1 MKFTKILII
10 SFILIALVTIGNFA
24 QDTHFGVGI
33 QKSGSLEG
41 IAGELEAGR
50 FTLGLLVGNNGFFLK
65 DPTIEVSTDYEDSTG
80 YTESNSET
88 IFSADDKKLSAGYFA
103 IGFGVRGEYAFI
115 EKDFFDVY
123 TGIGFNMMFLNLDG
137 EYDYG
142 EYGSMV
148 TVEGSITM
156 IESPLFVGI
165 DFKPFERISGLEFG
179 IEVGYNVSWLTSV
192 EGSVTDKYVNSEGDW
207 EKTTLGINI
216 EPNAKT
222 YGTYAAASVMY
233 RF

>member
-10 SFILIALVTIGNFA
+10 SFILIALVSIGAFS

-41 IAGELEAGR
+41 VAGEFEAGR

-65 DPTIEVSTDYEDSTG
+65 DPTIEISTDYKDSTG
-80 YTESNSET
+80 YTNSDSET
-88 IFSADDKKLSAGYFA
+88 IFPVDGETLSVGLFA
-103 IGFGVRGEYAFI
+103 IGFGIRGEYAFI
-115 EKDFFDVY
+115 EEDFFDVY
-123 TGIGFNMMFLNLDG
+123 TGIGLNVMFLNLDG
-137 EYDYG
+137 EYGYD
-142 EYGSMV
+142 EYGSTI

-165 DFKPFERISGLEFG
+165 DFKPFQRVPGLEFG
-179 IEVGYNVSWLTSV
+179 IEVGYSVSWITSI
-192 EGSVTDKYVNSEGDW
+192 EGSITDRYVYSDKSWDEY
-207 EKTTLGINI
+207 TTSINVD
-216 EPNAKT
+216 PNTKT
-222 YGTYAAASVMY
+222 YGTYAAASIMY

>member
-65 DPTIEVSTDYEDSTG
+65 DPTIEVSMDYENSDGITDSD
-80 YTESNSET
+80 SET
-88 IFSADDKKLSAGYFA
+88 VFPVDDETLSAGLFA

-115 EKDFFDVY
+115 EENFFDVY
-123 TGIGFNMMFLNLDG
+123 AGIGLNTMFLNLDG
-137 EYDYG
+137 EYGYG
-142 EYGSMV
+142 EYGSIIA
-148 TVEGSITM
+148 VEGSITV

-179 IEVGYNVSWLTSV
+179 IEVGYNLSWLTSV
-192 EGSVTDKYVNSEGDW
+192 KGSVTIKDVDSLGW
-207 EKTTLGINI
+207 EETTLGINI
-216 EPNAKT
+216 EPNAKA